1 MALWTPSNLNATLTA
16 WQQGGTGVSVSS
28 WTDSSGNGNNL
39 VQSDSDHQPALSSL
53 NGNDTLDFTNTSLD
67 HMDYGDLN
75 AMDVG
80 TGDFYCVVVIRP
92 DTVAANRAILAK
104 HSGADDYLLRIV
116 STKKIQQYIG
126 STSAGVAT
134 SSGHDDLV
142 EGQTYIVVGRRNS
155 SNQKLRLDCVERTSS
170 GVLNANSF
178 SNSRTFHVGG
188 QATTGEAANFDGDIS
203 EIIMGGGAI
212 EVEEIEQVEG
222 YLNRRFALG
231 IFPSTHSYS
240 DFAPAVGLHGVHNQ
254 DLIGELALDVSGP
267 LVSDTLAGAV

>member
-80 TGDFYCVVVIRP
+80 TGDFYCVVVITP

-155 SNQKLRLDCVERTSS
+155 SNQKIRLDGVERTST

-188 QATTGEAANFDGDIS
+188 QGSTGELANFDGDIS

-222 YLNRRFALG
+222 YLAERYNL
-231 IFPSTHSYS
+231 
-240 DFAPAVGLHGVHNQ
+240 AVLPDSHKYKQHPPTESLEISGTSGDIEGGLTLSVSS
-254 DLIGELALDVSGP
+254 ELTTVRI
-267 LVSDTLAGAV
+267 